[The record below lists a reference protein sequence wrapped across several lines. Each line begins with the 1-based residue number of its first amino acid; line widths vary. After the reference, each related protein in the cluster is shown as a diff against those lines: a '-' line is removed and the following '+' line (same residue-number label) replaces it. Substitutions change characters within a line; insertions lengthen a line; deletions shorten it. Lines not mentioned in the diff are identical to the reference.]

1 MTYRKIY
8 QLVGIVAVV
17 MALTGAV
24 ISIGHFFDN
33 QLIGWALIGASLV
46 LAIGNVWLNIRR
58 YRRKYGNR
66 RRP

>member
-1 MTYRKIY
+1 MTYSRIY
-8 QLVGIVAVV
+8 RLIGIIAVV

-33 QLIGWALIGASLV
+33 KYIGWALIGAALA
-46 LAIGNVWLNIRR
+46 LAIINVWLNIRY
-58 YRRKYGNR
+58 YRRKQNGR